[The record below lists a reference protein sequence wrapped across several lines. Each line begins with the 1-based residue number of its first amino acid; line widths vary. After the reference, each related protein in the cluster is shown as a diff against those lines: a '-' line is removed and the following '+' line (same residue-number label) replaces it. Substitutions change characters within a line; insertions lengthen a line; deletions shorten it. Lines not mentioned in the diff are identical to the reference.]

1 MSLSLKHLV
10 LHSIGLNEQGE
21 VSLNLRSQEP
31 AVTDNALEL
40 IENLHL
46 TYNSKPSKGFGYFAD
61 PEARLPA
68 QLQQFLSL
76 EQEFIPFSGELAK
89 ELVDRINHYELTE
102 QGILLIAYYEFI
114 GSDYLQIMLLQDKA
128 APAVNEQMEI
138 TASHYL
144 ETSSIQLAAR
154 IDITEMQRNSESKRY
169 VSFIRGR
176 AGRKVADFFV
186 DFLSCEE
193 GLDVKQQN
201 AMLMSAVD
209 EFCDV
214 ANLDAQEKTEYRSQ
228 VKSYCDQQLKDG
240 EEIQVKELSA
250 RLPSNEG
257 PAGDF
262 YSYAAQNFPIE
273 EQFPADR
280 SSLKKLT
287 KYFGQGKGMTISF
300 DQALLGERV
309 TYDPQ
314 TDTLTVVGLP
324 PNLKEQLRRATG
336 GSETNE

>member
-10 LHSIGLNEQGE
+10 LHSIGLDEQGQ
-21 VSLNLRSQEP
+21 VALHLREQEP
-31 AVTDNALEL
+31 PLTENALEL
-40 IENLHL
+40 VENLHL
-46 TYNSKPSKGFGYFAD
+46 TYNSKSSKGFGYFTDTSAK
-61 PEARLPA
+61 LPS
-68 QLQQFLSL
+68 QLQQYLGQ
-76 EQEFIPFSGELAK
+76 EQDFIPFSNAIAQ
-89 ELVDRINHYELTE
+89 ELVDRINYYDLKE
-102 QGILLIAYYEFI
+102 QGILLISHYEFV
-114 GSDYLQIMLLQDKA
+114 GSDYLQIMVLQDKVS
-128 APAVNEQMEI
+128 PAVNEQLEV

-154 IDITEMQRNSESKRY
+154 IELTEMERNADSKRY
-169 VSFIRGR
+169 ISFIRGR

-201 AMLMSAVD
+201 AILMTAVD
-209 EFCDV
+209 QFCDV
-214 ANLDAQEKTEYRSQ
+214 AELEGEEKTEYRAQ
-228 VKSYCDQQLKDG
+228 VKAYCDQQLKDG
-240 EEIQVKELSA
+240 EEIQVKELSDN
-250 RLPSNEG
+250 LPQENENG
-257 PAGDF
+257 SDF
-262 YSYAAQNFPIE
+262 YSFAAENFPIE

-309 TYDPQ
+309 IYDPK

-324 PNLKEQLRRATG
+324 PNLREQLRRAYQ
-336 GSETNE
+336 EDE